1 MKFWQRLTTVLILA
15 LPVLAT
21 AATAAPQAVV
31 QDATTALLGR
41 ITKEKEIL
49 KKDQDAL
56 YRLVEENITP
66 FVDVDGI
73 ARSVMG
79 QYFRQ
84 ATPAQQKE
92 FARVFK
98 QSLVRTYAKGL
109 TAYEDQKIVFKP
121 FKPGADPQKAQVNV
135 DVHGNGG
142 QIYPVT
148 FQMQL
153 DKSGQWKVRNLIL
166 NGINLGLTF
175 RNQFGSAV
183 EANRGN
189 LDKAIAGWTPDTK
202 ALEGTSADAGK
213 ANKTARQ

>member
-1 MKFWQRLTTVLILA
+1 MKIWQRLTAILVLV
-15 LPVLAT
+15 LPVVAT
-21 AATAAPQAVV
+21 AAGNPQVVV
-31 QDATTALLGR
+31 QQATDALLTR
-41 ITKEKEIL
+41 ITKERAVL
-49 KKDQDAL
+49 MKDEAAL
-56 YRLVEENITP
+56 FRVVEENITP

-109 TAYEDQKIVFKP
+109 TSYEDQKIVFKP
-121 FKPGADPQKAQVNV
+121 YKAGSDPQKAQVNV
-135 DVHGNGG
+135 DVHGDGG

-148 FQMQL
+148 FQMQM
-153 DKSGQWKVRNLIL
+153 DKAGQWKVRNLIL

-175 RNQFGSAV
+175 RNQFSSAV
-183 EANRGN
+183 ETHRGS
-189 LDKAIAGWTPDTK
+189 LDKAIAGWSPEVKVPEATP
-202 ALEGTSADAGK
+202 AAGA

>member
-1 MKFWQRLTTVLILA
+1 MKIWQRLTAILVLV
-15 LPVLAT
+15 LPVVAT
-21 AATAAPQAVV
+21 AAGNPQVVV
-31 QDATTALLGR
+31 QQATDALLTR
-41 ITKEKEIL
+41 ITKERAVL
-49 KKDQDAL
+49 MKDEAAL
-56 YRLVEENITP
+56 FRVVEENITP

-109 TAYEDQKIVFKP
+109 TSYEDQKIVFKP
-121 FKPGADPQKAQVNV
+121 YKAGSDPQKAQVNV
-135 DVHGNGG
+135 DVHGDGG

-148 FQMQL
+148 FQMQM
-153 DKSGQWKVRNLIL
+153 DKAGQWKVRNLIL

-175 RNQFGSAV
+175 RNQFSSAV
-183 EANRGN
+183 ETHRGS
-189 LDKAIAGWTPDTK
+189 LDKAIAGWSPEVK
-202 ALEGTSADAGK
+202 VPEAPPAAGA